1 MSLLIRLA
9 VNTLAIMATAYVL
22 PKVTVTDWKAA
33 VIAAILLGL
42 LNTLVRPV
50 FRFFALP
57 ITILTLGLFTLVI
70 NGFVLKILDWLMD
83 GLTIEGVILWHIVAA
98 LLISIITTV
107 VNIILGQDDKKKEK
121 RRSRR

>member
-1 MSLLIRLA
+1 MKLLIRLA
-9 VNTLAIMATAYVL
+9 VNTAAIMATAYIL
-22 PKVTVTDWKAA
+22 PKVTVEDWKAA

-83 GLTIEGVILWHIVAA
+83 GITIQGTIFWHIVAA

-107 VNIILGQDDKKKEK
+107 VNIILGTDDKKKEK